1 VAVLASVSPVTAIA
15 IRRQLRRQ
23 RRHLAVITAVLAL
36 AGLLAVHHSGAL
48 MDMHEHSGM
57 GAVIQM
63 CLGVFTAVGAALL
76 AGAVAVVA
84 LGRRCPTRGLLR
96 GGAIRPLDAPLT
108 RARHGPA
115 AVCVLCVS
123 RR

>member
-1 VAVLASVSPVTAIA
+1 MSAIA

-23 RRHLAVITAVLAL
+23 RRHLAVITAVVVL

-48 MDMHEHSGM
+48 MDMHQHTGM

-63 CLGVFTAVGAALL
+63 CLGVFTAVGAVL
-76 AGAVAVVA
+76 AAAAVAVVA
-84 LGRRCPTRGLLR
+84 LGRRRPTRALLLR
-96 GGAIRPLDAPLT
+96 DAISALDAPLP
-108 RARHGPA
+108 RARHGPT
-115 AVCVLCVS
+115 VSFLCVS